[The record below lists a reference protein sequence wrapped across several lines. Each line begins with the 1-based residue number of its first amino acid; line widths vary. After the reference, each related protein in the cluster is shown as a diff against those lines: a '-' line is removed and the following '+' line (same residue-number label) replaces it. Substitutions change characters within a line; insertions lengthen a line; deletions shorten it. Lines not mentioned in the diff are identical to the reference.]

1 MSKFINIF
9 AAFALLLMLSSCKK
23 EKAFDASG
31 SFEAVEVIIS
41 AEASGVIK
49 QLNIQEGQIINAGD
63 TIGYIDS
70 VQIFLKK
77 KQLLAQLKATGKRM
91 PNITNQTAFY
101 NAQESVSKSR
111 LQNLGKEKKRIE
123 NLLKAEAATPK
134 QLDDINAQI
143 DEIQKQLLVINDQ
156 KKAQISALQ
165 TQTSALGG
173 EMLPVYVQIEQLADQ
188 LNKCVI
194 INPVN
199 GTVMTKYTEKEEMT
213 AIGKPLYK
221 IADLSN
227 MSLRAYISGDQLPI
241 LKLNQNVKVL
251 TDDGKGGYQTS
262 AGTVTWINDK
272 AEFTPKT
279 IQTKNERANLVYAI
293 KISVKNDGRYKI
305 GMYGEVVF

>member
-31 SFEAVEVIIS
+31 SFEAVEIIIS

-123 NLLKAEAATPK
+123 NLLKAEA
-134 QLDDINAQI
+134 
-143 DEIQKQLLVINDQ
+143 
-156 KKAQISALQ
+156 
-165 TQTSALGG
+165 
-173 EMLPVYVQIEQLADQ
+173 
-188 LNKCVI
+188 
-194 INPVN
+194 
-199 GTVMTKYTEKEEMT
+199 
-213 AIGKPLYK
+213 
-221 IADLSN
+221 
-227 MSLRAYISGDQLPI
+227 
-241 LKLNQNVKVL
+241 
-251 TDDGKGGYQTS
+251 GYS
-262 AGTVTWINDK
+262 
-272 AEFTPKT
+272 KT
-279 IQTKNERANLVYAI
+279 IR
-293 KISVKNDGRYKI
+293 
-305 GMYGEVVF
+305 

>member
-31 SFEAVEVIIS
+31 SFEAVEIIIS

-111 LQNLGKEKKRIE
+111 LQNLVSYF
-123 NLLKAEAATPK
+123 LTP
-134 QLDDINAQI
+134 Q
-143 DEIQKQLLVINDQ
+143 
-156 KKAQISALQ
+156 S
-165 TQTSALGG
+165 
-173 EMLPVYVQIEQLADQ
+173 
-188 LNKCVI
+188 
-194 INPVN
+194 
-199 GTVMTKYTEKEEMT
+199 
-213 AIGKPLYK
+213 
-221 IADLSN
+221 
-227 MSLRAYISGDQLPI
+227 
-241 LKLNQNVKVL
+241 
-251 TDDGKGGYQTS
+251 
-262 AGTVTWINDK
+262 
-272 AEFTPKT
+272 F
-279 IQTKNERANLVYAI
+279 
-293 KISVKNDGRYKI
+293 
-305 GMYGEVVF
+305 YG

>member
-1 MSKFINIF
+1 MTKFKNIF
-9 AAFALLLMLSSCKK
+9 AAFALILMLSSCKK
-23 EKAFDASG
+23 EKTFDASG

-49 QLNIQEGQIINAGD
+49 QLNIQEGQILKAGD

-70 VQIFLKK
+70 VQIYLKK

-91 PNITNQTAFY
+91 PNISNQTSFY
-101 NAQESVSKSR
+101 NAQESVTKSR
-111 LQNLGKEKKRIE
+111 LQNLGQEKKRIQS
-123 NLLKAEAATPK
+123 LLKAEAATPK

-143 DEIQKQLLVINDQ
+143 DETQKQLLVINDQ

-173 EMLPVYVQIEQLADQ
+173 EMLPVYVQIEQLTDQ

-194 INPVN
+194 RNPVS
-199 GTVMTKYTEKEEMT
+199 GTVMTKYAEKEEMT

-227 MSLRAYISGDQLPI
+227 MSLRAYVSGDQLPNI
-241 LKLNQNVKVL
+241 KLNQVVKVL
-251 TDDGKGGYQTS
+251 TDDGKGAYQT
-262 AGTVTWINDK
+262 AEGTITWINDK

-305 GMYGEVVF
+305 GMYGEVEF

>member
-1 MSKFINIF
+1 MK
-9 AAFALLLMLSSCKK
+9 
-23 EKAFDASG
+23 
-31 SFEAVEVIIS
+31 
-41 AEASGVIK
+41 
-49 QLNIQEGQIINAGD
+49 
-63 TIGYIDS
+63 
-70 VQIFLKK
+70 
-77 KQLLAQLKATGKRM
+77 
-91 PNITNQTAFY
+91 
-101 NAQESVSKSR
+101 
-111 LQNLGKEKKRIE
+111 